1 MLKLR
6 QGTLDLDTSHSAL
19 EGLIEG
25 KLFRNL
31 ITTLIILNAIVLGVL
46 TYEASLSSGLVKAL
60 SWFDRT
66 VTVIFAFEIFLKLV
80 VYRLNFF
87 KQGWNWFDFLV
98 VGISLA
104 PGGGGFSVLRA
115 MRVLRIL
122 RLLHIVPMMRR
133 ITEAL
138 LKALPGMGA
147 ILAVL
152 GLLTYVA
159 AVMATNMFGRTDNP
173 EVLQLFGD
181 LPSSAYSLFQVMTM
195 DGWRFEV
202 VQKVVDDG
210 NPYAPLFFLVF
221 IFLASFAVLN
231 LFIALIVDALA
242 EAERAAT
249 EEHLEDIGEEMEE
262 EFDEAD
268 KERDEIRALLRD
280 LKHDIADLR
289 RQIDSGS
296 PSKSAQSDPG
306 QGSHG

>member
-1 MLKLR
+1 MRKWQR
-6 QGTLDLDTSHSAL
+6 GTLDLETSHSPM
-19 EGLIEG
+19 ESLIES
-25 KLFRNL
+25 KLFRYW

-46 TYEASLSSGLVKAL
+46 TYEETLSANLV
-60 SWFDRT
+60 SWLAGFDRF
-66 VTVIFAFEIFLKLV
+66 VTIIFAIEIVLKLG
-80 VYRLNFF
+80 VYRLSFF

-98 VGISLA
+98 ISLA
-104 PGGGGFSVLRA
+104 LIPSGAGLTVLRA
-115 MRVLRIL
+115 MRVLRVL
-122 RLLHIVPMMRR
+122 RLLHIVPNMRR

-152 GLLTYVA
+152 ALLTYVA
-159 AVMATNMFGRTDNP
+159 AVMATNMFGRTDDP
-173 EVLQLFGD
+173 DVLQLFGD

-210 NPYAPLFFLVF
+210 NPYAPLFFLSF

-242 EAERAAT
+242 EAERVAT
-249 EEHLEDIGEEMEE
+249 DAHLDDIEEGIEA

-268 KERDEIRALLRD
+268 KERDEMRD
-280 LKHDIADLR
+280 LLYAISADIAGIR
-289 RQIDSGS
+289 RTLNIDTH
-296 PSKSAQSDPG
+296 PG
-306 QGSHG
+306 EPKPPAEG

>member
-1 MLKLR
+1 MK
-6 QGTLDLDTSHSAL
+6 QGTLDLDSSNSVLESA
-19 EGLIEG
+19 IEG
-25 KLFRNL
+25 RFFRNF
-31 ITTLIILNAIVLGVL
+31 ITALIIINALILGVL
-46 TYEASLSSGLVKAL
+46 TYDQSLPPGMVASL
-60 SWFDRT
+60 SWFDQA
-66 VTVIFAFEIFLKLV
+66 VTIIFAIEIALKLI

-87 KQGWNWFDFLV
+87 REGWNWFDFLV
-98 VGISLA
+98 VGISLV
-104 PGGGGFSVLRA
+104 PGGTAFSVLRA

-152 GLLTYVA
+152 ALLTYVG
-159 AVMATNMFGRTDNP
+159 AVMATNMFGNTDNP

-210 NPYAPLFFLVF
+210 NPYAPLFFLLF
-221 IFLASFAVLN
+221 IFVASFAVLN

-242 EAERAAT
+242 AEQRAAT
-249 EEHLEDIGEEMEE
+249 DEHLDVIEEEMDE
-262 EFDEAD
+262 EFSYAD
-268 KERDEIRALLRD
+268 KERDEIIAMLTEMKKDLAAL
-280 LKHDIADLR
+280 KAS
-289 RQIDSGS
+289 Q
-296 PSKSAQSDPG
+296 KK
-306 QGSHG
+306 